1 MLKNNS
7 ISENKNTIVS
17 NVSWALIG
25 KITNLLSTL
34 LVGIFVARYLGPEQY
49 GLMNYVISFVNL
61 FLILATFGF
70 DNIEVREEAKNQ
82 NEKEVIIGTTF
93 CLRVILSALTFIIIL
108 SAAFFNEA
116 SSYTILLI
124 AIYSLSVFM
133 TPFEVIRNHFTSIV
147 QNEYI
152 VKVGILRTV
161 ISSFIKVG
169 LLLIHAPL
177 IWFIISLVFETVIL
191 VQGYCYVYSHEIGS
205 IRLWKFNRVWA
216 KRMLQQA
223 FPLLLSGA
231 AATVF
236 LQIDQVMIGNMINKA
251 SVGFFS
257 IASKFVEI
265 LIYLPTIT
273 IQTVSPILIRIKK
286 QDEAAYK
293 RQAQSF
299 LNIVVW
305 LSLIIAVAMSLFSYY
320 AVTLTFGMAYV
331 LAVAPLQM
339 LSFKVVG
346 VALNM
351 VSGQIL
357 IIDEKQKYF
366 VLRSLSGCILC
377 VILNFIVIPVYGII
391 GVAFVAIFVQLM
403 AGFLIHAFIPQYHYM
418 FFMQLKTITS
428 GWKDLVLL
436 TRLIP
441 QRIRK

>member
-1 MLKNNS
+1 
-7 ISENKNTIVS
+7 
-17 NVSWALIG
+17 
-25 KITNLLSTL
+25 
-34 LVGIFVARYLGPEQY
+34 
-49 GLMNYVISFVNL
+49 
-61 FLILATFGF
+61 
-70 DNIEVREEAKNQ
+70 
-82 NEKEVIIGTTF
+82 
-93 CLRVILSALTFIIIL
+93 
-108 SAAFFNEA
+108 
-116 SSYTILLI
+116 
-124 AIYSLSVFM
+124 
-133 TPFEVIRNHFTSIV
+133 
-147 QNEYI
+147 
-152 VKVGILRTV
+152 
-161 ISSFIKVG
+161 
-169 LLLIHAPL
+169 
-177 IWFIISLVFETVIL
+177 
-191 VQGYCYVYSHEIGS
+191 
-205 IRLWKFNRVWA
+205 
-216 KRMLQQA
+216 
-223 FPLLLSGA
+223 
-231 AATVF
+231 
-236 LQIDQVMIGNMINKA
+236 MIGNMINKA

-305 LSLIIAVAMSLFSYY
+305 LSLIIAVAMSLLSYY

-441 QRIRK
+441 QSIRK